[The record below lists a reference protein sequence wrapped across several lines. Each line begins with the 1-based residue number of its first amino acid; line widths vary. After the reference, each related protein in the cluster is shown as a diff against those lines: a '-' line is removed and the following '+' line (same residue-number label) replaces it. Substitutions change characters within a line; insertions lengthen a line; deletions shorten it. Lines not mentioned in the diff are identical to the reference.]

1 MMAGDRTS
9 CTTASTPLASCIGSR
24 EVVFLAEEQGAV
36 WAADLKE
43 LLLEMKQ
50 ATDQAREQGKPWLDP
65 LEVLA
70 WEARFLELLAE
81 GDRLHPHAG
90 APPGQRGRC
99 KQSAA
104 RNLLDRLRKHQ
115 QAVLAFLE
123 DLRVDFDNNLAERDL
138 RMVKVQQK
146 VSGCFRSEA
155 FAQAFS
161 RIRGYVSTLRK
172 QGIPLLSALQATL
185 CGHPILPS
193 L

>member
-1 MMAGDRTS
+1 M
-9 CTTASTPLASCIGSR
+9 
-24 EVVFLAEEQGAV
+24 

-43 LLLEMKQ
+43 LLLDMKQ
-50 ATDQAREQGKPWLDP
+50 ATQQAREQGKLWLDP
-65 LEVLA
+65 LEAVD
-70 WEARFLELLAE
+70 WEARFLELLE
-81 GDRLHPHAG
+81 DQDRLHPYVIAPSG
-90 APPGQRGRC
+90 ARGRC

-104 RNLLDRLRKHQ
+104 RNLLDRLRKQQ

-155 FAQAFS
+155 FAKAFS
-161 RIRGYVSTLRK
+161 RIRGYLSTLRK
-172 QGIPLLSALQATL
+172 QGMPLLSALQATL
-185 CGHPILPS
+185 GGHPVLPS

>member
-1 MMAGDRTS
+1 M
-9 CTTASTPLASCIGSR
+9 
-24 EVVFLAEEQGAV
+24 FLAEEQGAV

-43 LLLEMKQ
+43 LLLDMKQ
-50 ATDQAREQGKPWLDP
+50 ATDQARERGMPWLDP
-65 LEVLA
+65 LEVVD
-70 WEARFLELLAE
+70 WEARFLELLDE
-81 GDRLHPHAG
+81 GDRLHPHAV
-90 APPGQRGRC
+90 APPGGRGRR

-155 FAQAFS
+155 FAHAFA

-172 QGIPLLSALQATL
+172 QGLPVLSSLRATL
-185 CGHPILPS
+185 CGHPVLPS